1 MNFDARLRKL
11 TDLLQNHDCPAI
23 AMVPGPNFFYLTGV
37 RLGLMERPTI
47 LVVTAAGQVHAAIP
61 ALERDLWE
69 ARMPQAQTVYWQDA
83 DGYADALAALARQ
96 TGLSGLAVEGNRMRH
111 FEAAALARAFDTVPV
126 DGTEM
131 LQPLRLL
138 KDASEVAAIEKV
150 VQLSEDALTATLSEI
165 GVGLT
170 ETEIRSKLLINMLDK
185 GADGA
190 AFDLIVLA
198 GPAAADCHGVPSAER
213 RLKRGDA
220 LLFDFGATLNGY
232 SADITRTYF
241 CEEIPQDHSPLY
253 DAVQRANRLGRD
265 MAAPGVTPHALDTAV
280 QEMLCDA
287 GFADNIRHKL
297 GHGLGLDIHEAP
309 QLMRGNHAPLE
320 AGMVITIEPGL
331 YHPGVLG
338 VRIEDDVLITD
349 DGARSLTQLPRD
361 PQVIG

>member
-1 MNFDARLRKL
+1 MNFDARIHKL
-11 TDLLQNHDCPAI
+11 AAILQRHDCPAI

-47 LVVTAAGQVHAAIP
+47 LVVTAAGEVHAAIP
-61 ALERDLWE
+61 ALEKDMWT
-69 ARMPQAQTVYWQDA
+69 ARMPQARTVFWQDA
-83 DGYADALAALARQ
+83 DGYADALAQLARQ
-96 TGLSGLAVEGNRMRH
+96 TGLTRLAVEGNRMRH
-111 FEAAALARAFDTVPV
+111 FEAAALARAFGTAPE
-126 DGTEM
+126 DGTDM
-131 LQPLRLL
+131 LLPLRLN
-138 KDASEVAAIEKV
+138 KDASEIAAIEKA
-150 VQLSEDALTATLSEI
+150 VQISEDALAATLKQI
-165 GVGLT
+165 GAGLT
-170 ETEIRSKLLINMLDK
+170 ETEIRARLLINMLER

-198 GPAAADCHGVPSAER
+198 GPAAADCHGVPSSDR
-213 RLKRGDA
+213 RLKRGDT

-241 CEEIPQDHSPLY
+241 CEEIPQEHRAFY
-253 DAVQRANRLGRD
+253 EAVQEANRLGRH
-265 MAAPGVTPHALDTAV
+265 MTAPGVTPHDLDTAV
-280 QEMLCDA
+280 QQALSDA
-287 GFADNIRHKL
+287 GFATDIRHKL

-331 YHPGVLG
+331 YRPGVLG
-338 VRIEDDVLITD
+338 VRIEDDVLVTE